1 MKSAGRREV
10 YQGKINRRFNVRVR
24 EMKYRGFS
32 CWPPEWA
39 GKDRWLGG
47 RGILREVKAISGTKL
62 IRIDVE
68 YEGKIFSGIIPS
80 GEKLSAALYQTLR
93 SNLGKSLLAI
103 GDLEI
108 NISRY

>member
-1 MKSAGRREV
+1 
-10 YQGKINRRFNVRVR
+10 VRIR

-39 GKDRWLGG
+39 GKDRWLGETG
-47 RGILREVKAISGTKL
+47 VLRNVRAIGGTKL

-68 YEGKIFSGIIPS
+68 YEGKISSGIIPV
-80 GEKLSAALYQTLR
+80 GRNAFGALYLTL
-93 SNLGKSLLAI
+93 NNNIGKSLLAI

-108 NISRY
+108 K